1 MKKTFLDKFKELKEV
16 FTLFSSKGYTQ
27 EEVVVKLGSVEVTDQ
42 TGASAVLEYTGESL
56 AVGTPL
62 FIMVDGE
69 AVPCPEGVYTTED
82 GGSIRVGVDEAGNP
96 GVLLEIMQPAST
108 GDNGNAAPAAQAPVA
123 QPEMSEQAVKSI
135 VESIVK
141 ETYFSKEEVNAKI
154 QELNDKLAALEKD
167 NKELKEKNIELS
179 KQPSTTA
186 TVDTTPSVF
195 SYLKQRTN

>member
-42 TGASAVLEYTGESL
+42 TGASAELEYTGESL

-62 FIMVDGE
+62 FIMVEGE
-69 AVPCPEGVYTTED
+69 AVPCPEGVYTTSD

-108 GDNGNAAPAAQAPVA
+108 GDNSNAAPAAQAPVA

-154 QELNDKLAALEKD
+154 QELSDKLAALEKD

-186 TVDTTPSVF
+186 TVETTPSVF